1 MFDWKRMALAAALIA
16 SLAALPFSS
25 ADAYWRHRGGPWFWP
40 FAAGAAVVGTAAAV
54 ATAPFRYP
62 YYYGA
67 PAYYYPPAPAYY
79 YPPAYYPYY
88 R

>member
-1 MFDWKRMALAAALIA
+1 MFDWKRVAVALALVVGLA
-16 SLAALPFSS
+16 SLPFSS
-25 ADAYWRHRGGPWFWP
+25 ADAYWRHRGPFFWP

-62 YYYGA
+62 YYYGS
-67 PAYYYPPAPAYY
+67 PYYYAPPPVY
-79 YPPAYYPYY
+79 YPPAYSYYPYY